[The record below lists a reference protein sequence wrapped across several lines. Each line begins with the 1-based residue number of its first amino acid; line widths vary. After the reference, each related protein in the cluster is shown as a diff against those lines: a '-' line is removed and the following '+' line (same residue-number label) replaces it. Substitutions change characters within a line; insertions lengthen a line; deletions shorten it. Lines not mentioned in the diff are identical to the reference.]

1 MQSFPIKMLKAFLF
15 VPMHAT
21 RHFHLSDLIFLMFF
35 FFFGGNRDSVVSIA
49 IRYKLD
55 GPAFESQHRQ
65 DIFSPPITR
74 KEISP

>member
-35 FFFGGNRDSVVSIA
+35 FFWRKPGQR
-49 IRYKLD
+49 
-55 GPAFESQHRQ
+55 SQHSDSLQAGRSGIRIPAQ
-65 DIFSPPITR
+65 ARYFQSPDNEKR
-74 KEISP
+74 D